1 MKIISVGAA
10 EAVVLADDDFEIKSA
25 EAIMQVNASND
36 DVKKTFKSKSPS
48 PSRFNKNFTIGSAP
62 SNKKT
67 NRNSNMSPSRNS
79 PLK

>member
-10 EAVVLADDDFEIKSA
+10 EAVVLADDDFEIKST
-25 EAIMQVNASND
+25 EAIMQVTASND
-36 DVKKTFKSKSPS
+36 DVKKTSKSKSPS
-48 PSRFNKNFTIGSAP
+48 PSRFKNFAIGSAP

-79 PLK
+79 PLR